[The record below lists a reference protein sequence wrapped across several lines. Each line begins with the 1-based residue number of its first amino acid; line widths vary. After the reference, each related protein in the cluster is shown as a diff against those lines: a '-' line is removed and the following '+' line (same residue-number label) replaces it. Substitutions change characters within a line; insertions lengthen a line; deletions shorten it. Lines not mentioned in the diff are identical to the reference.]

1 MAIFIQ
7 VDYNTEQ
14 WIMKNM
20 DPLNDNIVQLFANS
34 SDWFL
39 STLWKDQS
47 ECVIYYAASLDTVP
61 NSMCCLGAAT

>member
-1 MAIFIQ
+1 M
-7 VDYNTEQ
+7 DYNTDQ

-20 DPLNDNIVQLFANS
+20 DPLNENVVQLFAGS

-47 ECVIYYAASLDTVP
+47 KCMIYLVDVIVSNRAEMKNLELRGRVV
-61 NSMCCLGAAT
+61 NI

>member
-1 MAIFIQ
+1 MMEDTVCTVNICSLQ

-20 DPLNDNIVQLFANS
+20 DPLNENVVQLFAGS

-39 STLWKDQS
+39 YTLWKDQS
-47 ECVIYYAASLDTVP
+47 E
-61 NSMCCLGAAT
+61 